1 MRKKLNIK
9 NKSGGN
15 RKRKDRFFRR
25 YGRFFSFI
33 GSTLGLTVLFIS
45 VIFGGLLLYAEVV
58 SSPRLML
65 RHINVAG
72 LDRVDKEDLLEQAN
86 LREGRNILA
95 VSTSEVEAII
105 ESNPYVKTAK
115 VVKVLPDT
123 VNVSIVERRPV
134 VLVNIDGLFIMDA
147 KGVLFKRYSPED
159 RLDIPIVTGLEQH
172 KYKWKFTMG
181 PALLRL
187 VRVLENAERFNLS
200 NISEIHADP
209 VHGFSVVTLREGIRF
224 DLGSTDFADKFGMLE
239 KIIAARGGKL
249 TGIEFVDLNNDRG
262 VVVRFATSVGGAR
275 EAT

>member
-9 NKSGGN
+9 NKPGGN
-15 RKRKDRFFRR
+15 RKMKDPFFSR
-25 YGRFFSFI
+25 YGRFFRFV

-65 RHINVAG
+65 RHINVVG
-72 LDRVDKEDLLEQAN
+72 LDRVDEEDLLEQAN

-95 VSTSEVEAII
+95 VSTSEAEAII

-115 VVKVLPDT
+115 VVKVLPGT
-123 VNVSIVERRPV
+123 VNVKIVERRPV

-147 KGVLFKRYSPED
+147 KGVLFKRYAPED
-159 RLDIPIVTGLEQH
+159 RLDIPVGTGLEQH
-172 KYKWKFTMG
+172 EDKWKFTIG

-187 VRVLENAERFNLS
+187 VRVLEDAPRFNLS

-209 VHGFSVVTLREGIRF
+209 VHGFSVVTLREGIRL
-224 DLGSTDFADKFGMLE
+224 DLGSTGFVEKFEVLE

-249 TGIEFVDLNNDRG
+249 TSIEFVDLNNDRG
-262 VVVRFATSVGGAR
+262 VVVRFATSVSERR

>member
-15 RKRKDRFFRR
+15 RKRKDPFFRR

-33 GSTLGLTVLFIS
+33 GSTLGLTLLFIS

-65 RHINVAG
+65 RHINVVG
-72 LDRVDKEDLLEQAN
+72 LDRVDKENLLEQAN

-95 VSTSEVEAII
+95 VSTSEAEAII

-115 VVKVLPDT
+115 VVKVLPGT

-147 KGVLFKRYSPED
+147 KGVLFKRYSPAD

-172 KYKWKFTMG
+172 KDKWKFTMG

-187 VRVLENAERFNLS
+187 VRVLEDAERFNLS

-209 VHGFSVVTLREGIRF
+209 VHGFSVVTLREGIRL
-224 DLGSTDFADKFGMLE
+224 DLGSTGFVEKFGMLE
-239 KIIAARGGKL
+239 KIISARGGKL

-262 VVVRFATSVGGAR
+262 VVVRFATSVSGAR

>member
-15 RKRKDRFFRR
+15 RKRKDSFFRR

-33 GSTLGLTVLFIS
+33 GSTLGLTVLFVS

-65 RHINVAG
+65 RHINVVG
-72 LDRVDKEDLLEQAN
+72 LERVDEIDLLEQAN

-95 VSTSEVEAII
+95 VNTSDAQAVI

-115 VVKVLPDT
+115 VVKVLPGT
-123 VNVSIVERRPV
+123 VNISIVERRPV
-134 VLVNIDGLFIMDA
+134 VLVNIDGLFIMDGG
-147 KGVLFKRYSPED
+147 GVLFKRYTQED
-159 RLDIPIVTGLEQH
+159 RLDIPVVTGLEQH
-172 KYKWKFTMG
+172 KDKWKFTMG

-187 VRVLENAERFNLS
+187 VRVLESAERFNLS

-209 VHGFSVVTLREGIRF
+209 VHGFSVVTLREGIRL
-224 DLGSTDFADKFGMLE
+224 DLGSTDFVEKFEKLE
-239 KIIAARGGKL
+239 KIIAARVGRL

-262 VVVRFATSVGGAR
+262 VVVRFATSVSGAR